1 MQSIDGIGPVVQCFG
16 LALCGAI
23 LGGFANYLIYSWAYF
38 PRPISPWSKP
48 DPAAPPRR
56 LADRLPIWGWFGLRR
71 ETVLHGPRFWVRPF
85 AVELG
90 MALALPLMFWYYTAG
105 GGLLPEEFRTPER
118 LAEFVGWGRTLFA
131 VHALLVVL
139 LVAATMIDF
148 DEQMIPD
155 VITLPGTLLGLL
167 LSAITVNSFL
177 PALVRWGDAIRVAP
191 ATFNVPWPYDAGWA
205 EPIGLLVGLAIWWGW
220 IFALTDRHL
229 VLRHGLA
236 RAWGYLIHGIRRR
249 PSSRW
254 LLLLGLAGSLAIT
267 AAWRSGGETW
277 AGSLSSLIGLAVGG
291 GTVWA
296 VRIVG
301 SVTLR
306 QEAMGFGDVTLMA
319 MIGSFLGWQ
328 AAIAGFFLSIFVAI
342 AFVLLQFLL
351 TGDRRVPFGPYLCLG
366 SAVAVVGWERVW
378 NQTLSQYVEL
388 GWIAIFVL
396 LFALLTMGAMLL
408 VWGWI
413 KRLLFRF

>member
-1 MQSIDGIGPVVQCFG
+1 M
-16 LALCGAI
+16 
-23 LGGFANYLIYSWAYF
+23 
-38 PRPISPWSKP
+38 
-48 DPAAPPRR
+48 
-56 LADRLPIWGWFGLRR
+56 
-71 ETVLHGPRFWVRPF
+71 
-85 AVELG
+85 
-90 MALALPLMFWYYTAG
+90 
-105 GGLLPEEFRTPER
+105 
-118 LAEFVGWGRTLFA
+118 
-131 VHALLVVL
+131 
-139 LVAATMIDF
+139 
-148 DEQMIPD
+148 
-155 VITLPGTLLGLL
+155 
-167 LSAITVNSFL
+167 
-177 PALVRWGDAIRVAP
+177 
-191 ATFNVPWPYDAGWA
+191 
-205 EPIGLLVGLAIWWGW
+205 
-220 IFALTDRHL
+220 
-229 VLRHGLA
+229 
-236 RAWGYLIHGIRRR
+236 
-249 PSSRW
+249 
-254 LLLLGLAGSLAIT
+254 LLLGLAGSLAIT

-366 SAVAVVGWERVW
+366 SAVAVVGWEQVW